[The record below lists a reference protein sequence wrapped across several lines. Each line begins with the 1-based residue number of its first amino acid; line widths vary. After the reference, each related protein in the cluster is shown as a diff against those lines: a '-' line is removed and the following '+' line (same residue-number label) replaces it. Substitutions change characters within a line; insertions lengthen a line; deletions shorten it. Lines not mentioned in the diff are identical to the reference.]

1 MLIKAKWTRFVIN
14 PAQAHFDPPLT
25 TLWQFRKHH
34 PKVHGLEYIDEA
46 LKGVS
51 FRHTIKAS
59 HETAVDLKGPL
70 GLNRLHTSS
79 EALIDLIF
87 VHGLGGGSRKT
98 WSKSEGAYH
107 YWPKELLPRDPNFK
121 NVRIFSFGYRA
132 DWAERN
138 GNALDV
144 NDFAQSLL
152 GEINTCSEI
161 RRINVRS
168 LKLIPNIK
176 LSTSR

>member
-25 TLWQFRKHH
+25 TLRQFLKHH
-34 PKVHGLEYIDEA
+34 PGSHGLEYIDRA
-46 LKGVS
+46 LKEAS
-51 FRHTIKAS
+51 SRHTIKAS
-59 HETAVDLKGPL
+59 DETVADLKGLL
-70 GLNRLHTSS
+70 GLNLLHTPS
-79 EALIDLIF
+79 EPLIDLIF

-98 WSKSEGAYH
+98 WSKSEDAYH
-107 YWPKELLPRDPNFK
+107 YWPKEWLPRDPDFK
-121 NVRIFSFGYRA
+121 NVGIFSFGYRA

-152 GEINTCSEI
+152 GEINTCPEF
-161 RRINVRS
+161 RRSNVGS
-168 LKLIPNIK
+168 PNLVPKYLAKTIP
-176 LSTSR
+176 